1 VEHKVLYHGP
11 GFVDM
16 TRLERRMPGAAPG
29 TLAWPGGL
37 EIFVL
42 ENDPPQ
48 RVRQQKG
55 RQTP

>member
-1 VEHKVLYHGP
+1 MLYHGP

-37 EIFVL
+37 EIFIL

-48 RVRQQKG
+48 RVRQQKD